1 MLPTD
6 QGRAGILAR
15 MPAAADPDRA
25 AVFVTHGVAL
35 EERVAVKR
43 FRSLVHGDEARREW
57 RALELLARYAPGLAA
72 RPVSADLDGDPP
84 VVVMSRLPGEPLGT
98 GPVTDVQLDAVA
110 AAVARLHRAVPA
122 RVLDAVEP
130 ASAGP
135 RFVCDQALAMAAA
148 CRAEVLDALDPL
160 PRRAYRAA
168 LGWLG
173 SRPAERLDLD
183 ILHPVFAQRDG
194 NLANHLWDGHQVRL
208 VDFEHSGRGDRAG
221 ELADFVEHISVWAN
235 AGIDADAFLGRFDL
249 SAAERGRVRLL
260 RRVFGAYWVMR
271 LLPGGISGRRN
282 PPGTLERQASRLLD
296 LLG

>member
-1 MLPTD
+1 MS
-6 QGRAGILAR
+6 
-15 MPAAADPDRA
+15 AAAGPDHP

-35 EERVAVKR
+35 EGRVAVKR

-57 RALELLARYAPGLAA
+57 RALQLLTRHAPGLAA

-110 AAVARLHRAVPA
+110 AAVQRLHQAVPP

-135 RFVCDQALAMAAA
+135 EFVRDQARAMAAA
-148 CRAEVLDALDPL
+148 CPADTLDALDPL
-160 PRRAYRAA
+160 PRRAYQVA
-168 LGWLG
+168 LAWLNSG
-173 SRPAERLDLD
+173 PAQRLDLD

-194 NLANHLWDGHQVRL
+194 NLANHLWDGHRVRL
-208 VDFEHSGRGDRAG
+208 VDFEHSGRGDRPG

-235 AGIDADAFLGRFDL
+235 AGIDAEAFLSRFDL
-249 SAAERGRVRLL
+249 GAAERRRVRLL
-260 RRVFGAYWVMR
+260 RRVFAAYWVMR

-282 PPGTLERQASRLLD
+282 PPGTLERQATRLLD